1 MMMQDALAGIK
12 RFFAPLGLNAYV
24 QGFLIRLVAAF
35 VMHVG
40 RMSATQAAGAI
51 RTEARHRAAVI
62 RFLAKLNWSNDWSTL
77 AQLADYVLQ
86 AEQRR
91 GGTWVFIVDQT
102 YCGQQGQKTENTF
115 SRANYRPRTKKSNRR
130 QKNHAKRSC
139 HGFVMG
145 LLITPS
151 GLRIPCCR
159 CYYTEG
165 YCAQKKKVYRT
176 QTELAAELIR
186 TVVVPSAA
194 EGFVLGDTAFDADT
208 IRDACAERKFRW
220 IVPINPERVL
230 AGRKG
235 QRPKVWSLAEKL
247 SANQFAPVRL
257 TPSQGPYVALRRVAQ
272 CRLGP
277 KMKSRTF
284 YVHRERRAVHNVGEV
299 QLVFSTKLKPGK
311 GKPVTV
317 QKILMTNDRQRSAAA
332 IVELYSLRWQ
342 IELFFKELK
351 STLGLHQYRFRQFAK
366 VEGWVAVCLLTFLY
380 LEWYRSR
387 QLRRRDLTTKDKAW
401 WRWQRSY
408 GLCQAVR
415 QEAEETELARLA
427 EWTRTP
433 GGVKRLKKQLRAA
446 VPAEYRKAG

>member
-1 MMMQDALAGIK
+1 MMMQDALPWIK
-12 RFFAPLGLNAYV
+12 PFLAPLGLSAYV
-24 QGFLIRLVAAF
+24 QGFLVRLVAAF

-62 RFLAKLNWSNDWSTL
+62 RFLAKLNWSNDWSML

-91 GGTWVFIVDQT
+91 GGTWIFIVDQT

-115 SRANYRPRTKKSNRR
+115 SRANYRPRPKKSKRR
-130 QKNHAKRSC
+130 QKKYAKRSC

-145 LLITPS
+145 LLLTPS

-159 CYYTEG
+159 CYYAEG
-165 YCAQKKKVYRT
+165 YCKQENKVYRT

-194 EGFVLGDTAFDADT
+194 EVFVLGDTAFDADT

-230 AGRKG
+230 AGKKG

-247 SANQFAPVRL
+247 SASQFATVRL
-257 TPSQGPYVALRRVAQ
+257 TPSQGPYVALRRVAR

-284 YVHRERRAVHNVGEV
+284 YVHRERRAVHNVGDV
-299 QLVFSTKLKPGK
+299 QLVFSTKLKPEK

-342 IELFFKELK
+342 IEV
-351 STLGLHQYRFRQFAK
+351 HQPEYPSSAHLYQ
-366 VEGWVAVCLLTFLY
+366 VA
-380 LEWYRSR
+380 
-387 QLRRRDLTTKDKAW
+387 A
-401 WRWQRSY
+401 
-408 GLCQAVR
+408 
-415 QEAEETELARLA
+415 
-427 EWTRTP
+427 
-433 GGVKRLKKQLRAA
+433 
-446 VPAEYRKAG
+446 

>member
-1 MMMQDALAGIK
+1 MMMQDALPGIK
-12 RFFAPLGLNAYV
+12 RFLAPVRLDAYV
-24 QGFLIRLVAAF
+24 QGFLIRLVSAF

-40 RMSATQAAGAI
+40 RMSASQAAGAV

-62 RFLAKLNWSNDWSTL
+62 RFLATLRWSDDWQVL
-77 AQLADYVLQ
+77 AQLAQGVLQ
-86 AEQRR
+86 AERRR

-115 SRANYRPRTKKSNRR
+115 SRANYRPRGKKSKRR
-130 QKNHAKRSC
+130 QKKCAKRSC

-159 CYYTEG
+159 CYYTET
-165 YCAQKKKVYRT
+165 YCAAKKKIYRT

-186 TVVVPSAA
+186 SVVVPSAA
-194 EGFVLGDTAFDADT
+194 EVVVLGDTAFDADT
-208 IRDACAERKFRW
+208 IRDACAERQFRW

-230 AGRKG
+230 AGAKG
-235 QRPKVWSLAEKL
+235 QRPKVSSLVEKL
-247 SANQFAPVRL
+247 TANQFAPVRL
-257 TPSQGPYVALRRVAQ
+257 TPGQGPHGAMRRVAR

-277 KMKSRTF
+277 KMKTRTL
-284 YVHRERRAVHNVGEV
+284 YVHRERRAVHNVGDV
-299 QLVFSTKLKPGK
+299 QLVFSTKLKPEA
-311 GKPVTV
+311 GKPVPV

-332 IVELYSLRWQ
+332 LVELYSLRWQ

-351 STLGLHQYRFRQFAK
+351 STLGLHQYQFREFVK
-366 VEGWVAVCLLTFLY
+366 VEAWVAICLVTFLY

-387 QLRRRDLTTKDKAW
+387 QLRRRDLTAKEKAW
-401 WRWQRSY
+401 WRWQRTY

-415 QEAEETELARLA
+415 QEVEETELVRLA

-433 GGVKRLKKQLRAA
+433 GGLKRLKKQLRAA